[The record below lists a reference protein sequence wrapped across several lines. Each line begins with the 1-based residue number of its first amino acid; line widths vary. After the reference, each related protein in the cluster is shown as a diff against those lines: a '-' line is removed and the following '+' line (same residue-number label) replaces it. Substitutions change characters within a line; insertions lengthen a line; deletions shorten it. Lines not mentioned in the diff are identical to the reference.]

1 MRVILSARGQF
12 TSDALGVEEGTAFEI
27 QIAGERIYIPPH
39 PVIEFDYERVEDEEE
54 VEIELKWKRKVRTK
68 RSWVIE

>member
-1 MRVILSARGQF
+1 
-12 TSDALGVEEGTAFEI
+12 
-27 QIAGERIYIPPH
+27 
-39 PVIEFDYERVEDEEE
+39 VIEFDYERVEDEEE